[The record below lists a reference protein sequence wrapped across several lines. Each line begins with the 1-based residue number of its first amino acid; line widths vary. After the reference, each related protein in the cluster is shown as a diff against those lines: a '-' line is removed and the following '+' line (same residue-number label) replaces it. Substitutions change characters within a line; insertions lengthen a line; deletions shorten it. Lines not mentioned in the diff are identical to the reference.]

1 LPENVVLFIELAFR
15 CLLFLE
21 GIASVNE

>member
-1 LPENVVLFIELAFR
+1 LPENDLLFMELAFR

-21 GIASVNE
+21 GIGSVHE